1 MVVDV
6 LDEVYNLAGITPLVV
21 VPGEEFDEVVVEHD
35 TFFRVEDTGLLVTA
49 KVGGDNL
56 LVEVVDDALEL
67 AFGTPIC
74 PMPLSGDTEDRMC
87 IKHIN
92 VSRPH
97 VTPRTLTCGPNTL
110 GQISRNC
117 PSSLLGSQAHLQ
129 APAHLPQLPHQSRS
143 LSNRVATLFLSP
155 RAQAEGSCQ
164 KMGRNVWPTTA
175 LGFSTSPPIAGNSST
190 LCTIS
195 A

>member
-1 MVVDV
+1 MCGGGRDGAAARGSTANRGSGRAQALSGRCQARLHSPPSEGTAPVRGVV
-6 LDEVYNLAGITPLVV
+6 AP
-21 VPGEEFDEVVVEHD
+21 PPP
-35 TFFRVEDTGLLVTA
+35 RR
-49 KVGGDNL
+49 
-56 LVEVVDDALEL
+56 
-67 AFGTPIC
+67 TPIC